1 MDRLARL
8 REHVEAA
15 VEVPRDLLL
24 GRYPPFVTGGPLPP
38 GHVPVFCFHGLEP
51 GSFGRKLAYLAD
63 NGYSTLSADEYF
75 AVVSGRRAPP
85 DRAVVLTFDDGRSSV
100 RTVGWPLMR
109 RHGFKG
115 LVFVV
120 PGRTVSRPGPLPPTL
135 DDVEAGRATL
145 AQLLD
150 REEGRDAFLTWEEM
164 QQLDAS
170 GLFDFQSHSLSHARV
185 HVGPDLVGF
194 LEPSLRSGY
203 GPLDV
208 PLVSHEGRD
217 LFAPEAPLGAPL
229 LRFAPRLGEVRRF
242 HEDGALTRACVE
254 HVAEQGGERFFERP
268 DWPTALRALAGRIP
282 VAGRLESEAERVAA
296 VRHELVEARALLEQ
310 RLGRPA
316 LDLCY
321 PWHVAGPT
329 ARRLAREAGYRSA
342 YCGKVRGV
350 PITLPGGDPLRVAR
364 VGEDYVELLPG
375 RGRGRL
381 GDVLKSKLSRRLRAA
396 RGSRGVR

>member
-24 GRYPPFVTGGPLPP
+24 RRYPPFVTGGPLPP

-51 GSFGRKLAYLAD
+51 ESFGRRLAYLAD
-63 NGYSTLSADEYF
+63 NGYATLSADEYF
-75 AVVSGRRAPP
+75 DVVAGRRSPP
-85 DRAVVLTFDDGRSSV
+85 ERAVVLTFDDGRSSV
-100 RTVGWPLMR
+100 RTIGWPLMR

-115 LVFVV
+115 IVFVV
-120 PGRTVSRPGPLPPTL
+120 PGRTASRGGPLPPTL
-135 DDVEAGRATL
+135 DDVAAGRARL
-145 AQLLD
+145 ADLLE
-150 REEGRDAFLTWEEM
+150 REDGPEAFLSWEEM
-164 QQLDAS
+164 QQLQS
-170 GLFDFQSHSLSHARV
+170 TGLFDFQSHSLSHARV
-185 HVGPDLVGF
+185 HVSPEVVGF
-194 LEPSLRSGY
+194 LEPSLLRGY
-203 GPLDV
+203 APLDV
-208 PLVSHEGRD
+208 PLVAPEGRD
-217 LFAPEAPLGAPL
+217 LFAGEAPLGTPL
-229 LRFAPRLGEVRRF
+229 LRYAPRLGEATRF
-242 HEDGALTRACVE
+242 HEDGALARACAAHVSE
-254 HVAEQGGERFFERP
+254 HGGPRFFERP
-268 DWPTALRALAGRIP
+268 AWPEELRALAQRIP
-282 VAGRLESEAERVAA
+282 VRGRLESEAQRLAA
-296 VRHELVEARALLEQ
+296 LRRELVESRALLEE

-350 PITLPGGDPLRVAR
+350 PITLAGGDPLRLAR

-381 GDVLKSKLSRRLRAA
+381 ADVLRTKLTRRLRAA
-396 RGSRGVR
+396 RAPRGGR

>member
-24 GRYPPFVTGGPLPP
+24 RRYPPFVTGGPLPP

-51 GSFGRKLAYLAD
+51 ASFGRRLAYLAD
-63 NGYSTLSADEYF
+63 NGYTTLSADEYF

-85 DRAVVLTFDDGRSSV
+85 DRAVVLTFDDGRSSL

-115 LVFVV
+115 IVFVV

-145 AQLLD
+145 DQLLR

-164 QQLDAS
+164 QQLASS

-208 PLVSHEGRD
+208 PLVSHLGRD

-268 DWPTALRALAGRIP
+268 DWPSALRALAGRIP
-282 VAGRLESEAERVAA
+282 VAGRLESDDERVAA
-296 VRHELVEARALLEQ
+296 VRRELVEARALLEQ

-350 PITLPGGDPLRVAR
+350 PITLPGGDPLRLAR

-375 RGRGRL
+375 RGRARL
-381 GDVLKSKLSRRLRAA
+381 GDILKSKLSRRLRAA
-396 RGSRGVR
+396 RASRGVR

>member
-8 REHVEAA
+8 REHVAAA

-24 GRYPPFVTGGPLPP
+24 RRYPPFVTGGPLPA
-38 GHVPVFCFHGLEP
+38 GHVPVFCFHSLEP
-51 GSFGRKLAYLAD
+51 ESFGRRLAYLAD
-63 NGYSTLSADEYF
+63 NGYTTLSADEYF
-75 AVVSGRRAPP
+75 AVVTGRRAAP

-115 LVFVV
+115 IVFVV

-135 DDVEAGRATL
+135 DEVEAGQATL
-145 AQLLD
+145 AQLLE
-150 REEGRDAFLTWEEM
+150 REEGQDAFLNWEELR
-164 QQLDAS
+164 QLDAT
-170 GLFDFQSHSLSHARV
+170 GLFALQSHSLSHARV
-185 HVGPDLVGF
+185 HVRPELVGF
-194 LEPSLRSGY
+194 LEPALRRGY

-208 PLVSHEGRD
+208 PLVIGDGRD

-229 LRFAPRLGEVRRF
+229 LRFAPRLGEITRF
-242 HEDGALTRACVE
+242 HEDGALTRACTE
-254 HVAEQGGERFFERP
+254 HVAERGGERFFERP
-268 DWPTALRALAGRIP
+268 DWPAALRALADRIP
-282 VAGRLESEAERVAA
+282 VTGRLESEAERVAA
-296 VRHELVEARALLEQ
+296 LRRELVEARALLERQ
-310 RLGRPA
+310 LGRPV

-350 PITLPGGDPLRVAR
+350 PLTLPGGDPLRLAR

-381 GDVLKSKLSRRLRAA
+381 GDILRSKLSRRLRAA
-396 RGSRGVR
+396 RASRGMR